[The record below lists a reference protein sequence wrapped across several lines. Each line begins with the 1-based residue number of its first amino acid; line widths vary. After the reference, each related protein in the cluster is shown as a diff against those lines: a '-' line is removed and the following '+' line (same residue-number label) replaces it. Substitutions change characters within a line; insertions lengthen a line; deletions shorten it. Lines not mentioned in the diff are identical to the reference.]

1 MTLFDSHTHL
11 DDGRFQSD
19 REFVIQRARAAG
31 VRFILNPGADLASS
45 TEAVRLAE
53 ENEDYYA
60 AVGVHPHEA
69 KSVDDQVLALIKHL
83 ARSEKVVA
91 IGEIGLDYHYDHSER
106 SVQREVFR
114 RQIQLA
120 MDLHL
125 PIIIH
130 DREAHAD
137 VLEILKEEEAF
148 SNGVL
153 LHCYSGSAEMAR
165 QYVELGAMIS
175 LAGPVTFKNAKKPAE
190 VAQEV
195 PLDHLLIETDAP
207 YLTPTPHRGK
217 RNEPAHVKWVCERIA
232 ELRGLT
238 PEEVAEAT
246 TANALRFFK
255 IKDGR

>member
-11 DDGRFQSD
+11 DDRRFHSD
-19 REFVIQRARAAG
+19 RDFVINRARAAG
-31 VRFILNPGADLASS
+31 VRFLLNPGADLASS
-45 TEAVRLAE
+45 TEAVKLAE
-53 ENEDYYA
+53 AHEDYYA

-69 KSVDDQVLALIKHL
+69 KTVDDQVMALIKHL
-83 ARSEKVVA
+83 ARSPKVVA

-106 SVQREVFR
+106 SIQREVFR
-114 RQIQLA
+114 QQIRLA
-120 MDLHL
+120 KSLAL

-137 VLEILKEEEAF
+137 VLRNLKEEEAF
-148 SNGVL
+148 DNGVL

-195 PLDHLLIETDAP
+195 PLEHLLIETDAP
-207 YLTPTPHRGK
+207 YLSPTPHRGK
-217 RNEPAHVKWVCERIA
+217 RNEPAHVKLVCERIA
-232 ELRGLT
+232 ELRGIT
-238 PEEVAEAT
+238 AEAVAEAT
-246 TANALRFFK
+246 TNNALRFFK